1 MSTII
6 MDLCS
11 YTRLGLTGYLLSR
24 GVKKREINDIETV
37 DDLAIA
43 CDSQRPS
50 VVFINE
56 DCFIHDA
63 SNSQR
68 IKHIINQHPNTL
80 FIVFMAIAN
89 VHFDEYLL
97 VRKNLLISSKSIK
110 PESLD
115 DILGDI
121 LKKETTITSF
131 LNMPTLSLS
140 RTESSML
147 RMWMAGQGTIQ
158 ISDQMNTK
166 AKTVSSHKGN
176 IKRKIKT
183 HNKQVIYHVVRL
195 TDNVTNGIFVNMR

>member
-158 ISDQMNTK
+158 ISYQMNIK

>member
-158 ISDQMNTK
+158 ISDQMKIK

>member
-1 MSTII
+1 MSPII

-158 ISDQMNTK
+158 ISDQMNIK

>member
-131 LNMPTLSLS
+131 LNMPTLSFS

-158 ISDQMNTK
+158 ISDQMNIK

>member
-24 GVKKREINDIETV
+24 GLKREINDIETV

-68 IKHIINQHPNTL
+68 IKLIINQHPNTL
-80 FIVFMAIAN
+80 FIVLWQLQMFILMNIYWS
-89 VHFDEYLL
+89 E
-97 VRKNLLISSKSIK
+97 KNLLISSKSIK

-115 DILGDI
+115 DIPGDI

-131 LNMPTLSLS
+131 FKYADVIIEPNRIEYVANVDGRSGS
-140 RTESSML
+140 HSNL
-147 RMWMAGQGTIQ
+147 RPNEYQSQDRFIA
-158 ISDQMNTK
+158 
-166 AKTVSSHKGN
+166 
-176 IKRKIKT
+176 
-183 HNKQVIYHVVRL
+183 
-195 TDNVTNGIFVNMR
+195 

>member
-1 MSTII
+1 
-6 MDLCS
+6 DLCS

-158 ISDQMNTK
+158 ISDQMNIK

>member
-158 ISDQMNTK
+158 ISDQMNIK
-166 AKTVSSHKGN
+166 ANTVSSHKGN

>member
-68 IKHIINQHPNTL
+68 IKLIINQHPNTL

-158 ISDQMNTK
+158 ISDQMHIK

>member
-80 FIVFMAIAN
+80 SVSYT
-89 VHFDEYLL
+89 HLTL
-97 VRKNLLISSKSIK
+97 
-110 PESLD
+110 P
-115 DILGDI
+115 
-121 LKKETTITSF
+121 TTE
-131 LNMPTLSLS
+131 
-140 RTESSML
+140 R
-147 RMWMAGQGTIQ
+147 
-158 ISDQMNTK
+158 
-166 AKTVSSHKGN
+166 V
-176 IKRKIKT
+176 
-183 HNKQVIYHVVRL
+183 
-195 TDNVTNGIFVNMR
+195 

>member
-37 DDLAIA
+37 DDLPIA

-158 ISDQMNTK
+158 ISDQMNIK

>member
-63 SNSQR
+63 SKEGANKR
-68 IKHIINQHPNTL
+68 GNT
-80 FIVFMAIAN
+80 
-89 VHFDEYLL
+89 
-97 VRKNLLISSKSIK
+97 S
-110 PESLD
+110 
-115 DILGDI
+115 
-121 LKKETTITSF
+121 
-131 LNMPTLSLS
+131 
-140 RTESSML
+140 
-147 RMWMAGQGTIQ
+147 
-158 ISDQMNTK
+158 
-166 AKTVSSHKGN
+166 
-176 IKRKIKT
+176 
-183 HNKQVIYHVVRL
+183 RL
-195 TDNVTNGIFVNMR
+195 TQSFHFFMFEPIFSPVNALNQPI